1 MNDYRAFRDDYT
13 PPEEVERRDEG
24 EHSFIRWL
32 LEVVG
37 MVLLALVV
45 AWFLREFV
53 VQPFYIPSGSMEPTL
68 MPGDRVLVSKLSYRM
83 GEPAQRDV
91 VVFKGTE
98 GGRTIDLIKRV
109 VALGGETVQVRDGE
123 LYVEG
128 KKQDE
133 PYVAPVRDFSAYGP
147 FRVPEGTVFV
157 MGDNRTNSRDSRFI
171 GPIPLKDLL
180 GKAFIVY
187 WPLSL
192 QPGQE
197 RLL

>member
-13 PPEEVERRDEG
+13 PPEQHGPRGEG
-24 EHSFIRWL
+24 EHSFFRWL

-68 MPGDRVLVSKLSYRM
+68 MPGDRVLVSKLSYRL
-83 GEPAQRDV
+83 GEPGHKDV

-98 GGRTIDLIKRV
+98 GGKAIDLIKRV
-109 VALGGETVQVRDGE
+109 VAVGGESVEVRDGE
-123 LYVEG
+123 LYVDG
-128 KKQDE
+128 NKQQE
-133 PYVAPVRDFSAYGP
+133 PYLAPVRDFSAYGP

-171 GPIPLKDLL
+171 GAIPRKNLL

-192 QPGQE
+192 QPGQQ

>member
-1 MNDYRAFRDDYT
+1 MSDYQPLGDDYT
-13 PPEEVERRDEG
+13 QPEPEDG
-24 EHSFIRWL
+24 SFLRWL
-32 LEVVG
+32 VEVVG

-68 MPGDRVLVSKLSYRM
+68 MPGDRVLVSKMSFRL
-83 GEPAQRDV
+83 GDPAHKDV

-98 GGRTIDLIKRV
+98 GGKTIDLIKRV
-109 VALGGETVQVRDGE
+109 VALGGETVQVKDGE
-123 LYVEG
+123 LYVDG

-133 PYVAPVRDFSAYGP
+133 PYLAPVRDFSAYGP

-171 GPIPLKDLL
+171 GPIRRQDLL
-180 GKAFIVY
+180 GRAFIVY
-187 WPLSL
+187 WPVSL
-192 QPGQE
+192 QPGQQ

>member
-13 PPEEVERRDEG
+13 PPEQAERRDGG
-24 EHSFIRWL
+24 EHSFFRWL

-68 MPGDRVLVSKLSYRM
+68 MPGDRVLVSKLSYRL
-83 GEPAQRDV
+83 GEPAHKDV
-91 VVFKGTE
+91 VVFKGIE
-98 GGRTIDLIKRV
+98 GGKTIDLIKRV

-123 LYVEG
+123 LYVDG
-128 KKQDE
+128 RKQDE

-147 FRVPEGTVFV
+147 FQVPAGSVFV

-171 GPIPLKDLL
+171 GPILLRDLL